1 VNTSVERFL
10 EAATLVV
17 PLFLTTRVCV
27 LAAPVLGRT
36 VSRWML
42 AVGIPTILVCAL
54 AGAAVLDRW
63 PAALEAVLTTGLIVS
78 LLLCLVWIP
87 ALLVKAGLWAFR
99 RGPTAPAAPGPPR
112 IPEGVRLAGAMAGVV
127 VAVVFVQWGFY
138 RDESRSEGA
147 RQDALRKMVGALQV
161 VKKKGQE
168 FDREVALLEAKLDMT
183 SKILP
188 DTLGVPRFMD
198 EYQLLCDRHGFRVT
212 SWRVR
217 EITRESLMRADID
230 LVLEGPPDRLTVL
243 GDSTDKA
250 ARLATLRIAGVTGTR
265 VSAAVTIYALRPTSP
280 PAAPEDACTAS
291 RPSDVWMWPL
301 RGRLRSAQEERKR
314 LCDELGLYADI
325 KRQVDNLEATR
336 RLNTERVDA
345 IEKLMA
351 EHKAA
356 EVVDPGGTVEAPLSP
371 PSSPPR
377 RKAAR
382 KARPLA

>member
-42 AVGIPTILVCAL
+42 AAGIPTILVCAL

-63 PAALEAVLTTGLIVS
+63 PAEMEAVLTTGLMVS

-87 ALLVKAGLWAFR
+87 ALFVKAGRWAFR
-99 RGPTAPAAPGPPR
+99 RGRAAGAAPGPPR
-112 IPEGVRLAGAMAGVV
+112 ISEGFRLAGAMAAVV

-138 RDESRSEGA
+138 RDESRSEVA
-147 RQDALRKMVGALQV
+147 RQERVRKMVGALQV
-161 VKKKGQE
+161 VKKKDQE
-168 FDREVALLEAKLDMT
+168 FNREVAVLEAKLEAVGT
-183 SKILP
+183 ILP

-198 EYQLLCDRHGFRVT
+198 EYQLLCRRHEFTVT

-217 EITRESLMRADID
+217 EVTGESLMHADVD
-230 LVLEGPPDRLTVL
+230 LVLEGPPERLKGL

-265 VSAAVTIYALRPTSP
+265 VSAAVTIYALRPTFP
-280 PAAPEDACTAS
+280 PPAPEDACAAG

-301 RGRLRSAQEERKR
+301 RGRIRTARDERKR

-325 KRQVDNLEATR
+325 KRQVDHLEGTR
-336 RLNTERVDA
+336 RRMTERVGV

-356 EVVDPGGTVEAPLSP
+356 EVVDPGGNVEAPLSP

-377 RKAAR
+377 RKAVR
-382 KARPLA
+382 KAGPLA